1 MNSKNSSTSGSGGR
15 GIFLT
20 AGFRFDLAGTALQ
33 IQSISASI
41 NPRDQFTSVPLR
53 ELLESV
59 PVMVRR
65 ELDLLLE
72 QQEPVLRELGQQG
85 PPAFRERLE

>member
-1 MNSKNSSTSGSGGR
+1 M
-15 GIFLT
+15 
-20 AGFRFDLAGTALQ
+20 
-33 IQSISASI
+33 
-41 NPRDQFTSVPLR
+41 PLR

-85 PPAFRERLE
+85 PLAFRERLE